1 MVPHKTVYTNR
12 LRLSWGTAWRLRNS
26 IYTVALYCHLL
37 VQECNC
43 IRCLY
48 MHVCVWNTEGVWCV
62 FWEDLCL
69 HDDSR
74 GYSAR
79 RCVITVMCP

>member
-1 MVPHKTVYTNR
+1 MVPYKTVYTNR

-48 MHVCVWNTEGVWCV
+48 ARVRMEYRGSLVCVLGRSV
-62 FWEDLCL
+62 F
-69 HDDSR
+69 
-74 GYSAR
+74 A
-79 RCVITVMCP
+79 